1 MRCRKIRK
9 GMVELRT
16 HREEGLIA
24 RGGRAVAHK
33 YLWRY
38 QIRRSQIAISKWI
51 DKRLLGRMEEISAEA
66 KLLIGLCYEI
76 CFLVKELRQLVARI
90 LVRRTDL
97 PIKDAVKLLSTILRK
112 QMRLVM
118 TSNGTEMTEWEEGP
132 DQRDD
137 TPSKGW
143 LNTLALGCLIDCQ
156 PRWMAELRIQKAAIR
171 DWGPADW
178 VKVWSCLQKLAEEEG
193 EENHRLDNPFN
204 IWACSC
210 ALRRLILSEARV
222 QLRPEEVAVV
232 VDAVFLFKV
241 LRLKVFDLVGWV
253 EVNAEN
259 LKIIGS
265 LRQ

>member
-1 MRCRKIRK
+1 
-9 GMVELRT
+9 MVELRT

-51 DKRLLGRMEEISAEA
+51 DKRLLGQMEEISAEA

-76 CFLVKELRQLVARI
+76 CFLTVCGLRELLRFVYHLAGFRLCRLRSVQ
-90 LVRRTDL
+90 RRVQSRRMNKADL
-97 PIKDAVKLLSTILRK
+97 GK

-118 TSNGTEMTEWEEGP
+118 TSNGNEGMGGGAGSG
-132 DQRDD
+132 DD

-143 LNTLALGCLIDCQ
+143 LNTEDSEGCLRGMI
-156 PRWMAELRIQKAAIR
+156 EGRIINDSVKSVIAIR
-171 DWGPADW
+171 DWRPADW

-204 IWACSC
+204 IW
-210 ALRRLILSEARV
+210 
-222 QLRPEEVAVV
+222 
-232 VDAVFLFKV
+232 
-241 LRLKVFDLVGWV
+241 
-253 EVNAEN
+253 
-259 LKIIGS
+259 
-265 LRQ
+265 